1 LLPTEPEIWKDSS
14 HCWKVQSHSTPVL
27 ATELRGCSADF
38 LHSGTGYMEITVFV
52 LRLIFLADFSQ
63 NFSERALFILK
74 NSITTSVTKIS
85 TVEPVTLKK
94 PCLFRADFNH
104 DFLQISVTPT
114 LVNTWTHDGYGSVNI
129 TARRC
134 VCDSRRSPLMLH
146 AEIMLQ
152 LPQKLTFYTVSRKTA
167 NL

>member
-1 LLPTEPEIWKDSS
+1 MHLLCSLASYRTRNMEGFQPF
-14 HCWKVQSHSTPVL
+14 WKVQSHSTPVL

-114 LVNTWTHDGYGSVNI
+114 LVKHV
-129 TARRC
+129 
-134 VCDSRRSPLMLH
+134 DSRRLRFSEHHRAKMCL
-146 AEIMLQ
+146 
-152 LPQKLTFYTVSRKTA
+152 
-167 NL
+167 